1 MANLGI
7 NTSTSAKAAQ
17 SDATTAMP
25 LQDSSAFDYGD
36 FVGSDEECEIEEVAE
51 PLDRYYKGLQ
61 GLYYPIRIGQVLDQT
76 YRIEH
81 KLGHGGF
88 STVWAAYDM
97 KNKRNLAL
105 KIIVPGNVG
114 ENELRVQN
122 KIISTVPDTS
132 NLLIYENS
140 FYLQDYN
147 GKKITWSWYFPCG
160 VQVSALVC

>member
-88 STVWAAYDM
+88 STVCAAYDM

-114 ENELRVQN
+114 EM
-122 KIISTVPDTS
+122 
-132 NLLIYENS
+132 NS
-140 FYLQDYN
+140 GCRTKSFRPCRIPPIFSYMRTPFTFKTTMV
-147 GKKITWSWYFPCG
+147 KK
-160 VQVSALVC
+160 

>member
-17 SDATTAMP
+17 SDATTAMS
-25 LQDSSAFDYGD
+25 LQDSSPSDYGD

-88 STVWAAYDM
+88 STVWLAYDM
-97 KNKRNLAL
+97 KNKRNVAL

-122 KIISTVPDTS
+122 KIISTKV
-132 NLLIYENS
+132 
-140 FYLQDYN
+140 
-147 GKKITWSWYFPCG
+147 KITWSWYSPCG